1 MREGEVL
8 GVVLAGGR
16 SRRYGVDK
24 SGVPVGG
31 VPMARRVVD
40 AVSAVTGEVVV
51 VSPRPVPGVEEGGP
65 VRRIA
70 DRVPGAGPLAG
81 LHAALLEA
89 RARDRDA
96 VLLLACDLP
105 LVTPG
110 LLGALLAHRGGAP
123 VVAPRTSGG
132 RLQLLCATYSVA
144 ILPEVEAR
152 LDGADRSMYGL
163 FDAVGGRAV
172 EASALGLGDDPALL
186 NVNTPETRDRA
197 ERLLRHRAREEG
209 GDGEPE
215 PPPVVCVVGK
225 KRSGKTTTV
234 VGLVRTLTARGHRVM
249 TVKHGHH
256 FRLDREGTDSWRH
269 RHEGGAARVV
279 LAGPEGLAVAGD
291 WGPGGEEPLERLVAR
306 FLPDADL
313 VVAEG
318 FKSSAAPR
326 IEVYRRGAHPEPL
339 YTAGDPRYLA
349 LLTDVAGFEAHVPVL
364 DVDDAHRFEALAEL
378 VEARLLP

>member
-1 MREGEVL
+1 MV
-8 GVVLAGGR
+8 
-16 SRRYGVDK
+16 
-24 SGVPVGG
+24 
-31 VPMARRVVD
+31 RRVVE
-40 AVSAVTGEVVV
+40 AVSAVSGEVVV
-51 VSPRPVPGVEEGGP
+51 VSPRPVPGVEEGGGL
-65 VRRIA
+65 VRRVA
-70 DRVPGAGPLAG
+70 DRVPGAGPLGG
-81 LHAALLEA
+81 LQAALVEA
-89 RARDRDA
+89 RARDRSS

-110 LLGALLAHRGGAP
+110 LLRALLDHRGPEPA
-123 VVAPRTSGG
+123 VVPRTSDG
-132 RLQLLCATYSVA
+132 RLQLLCAAYSTA
-144 ILPEVEAR
+144 LLPEVEAR
-152 LDGADRSMYGL
+152 LAAGDRSMHGF
-163 FDAVGGRAV
+163 FDAVGGRAI
-172 EASALGLGDDPALL
+172 EASALGVAEESLLL

-197 ERLLRHRAREEG
+197 ERLLRRRAREED
-209 GDGEPE
+209 GDGEPG

-234 VGLVRTLTARGHRVM
+234 VGLVRALTARGHRVM

-279 LAGPEGLAVAGD
+279 LAGPEGLAMAGE

-306 FLPDADL
+306 LLPDADL

-326 IEVYRRGAHPEPL
+326 IEVYRRSAHPEPL
-339 YTAGDPRYLA
+339 YAAGDLRYLA
-349 LLTDVAGFEAHVPVL
+349 LLTDVPGFEAHVPVL
-364 DVDDAHRFEALAEL
+364 DVEDARRFDRLAEL